1 MRYGICIGM
10 DKTAEIEKAAKLG
23 FDYIEVGFTGLGRGE
38 DAEYEAFRACLEK
51 NNIKCE
57 ASNGFLPRDYRVTG
71 REIDREKLTAYI
83 EKGMKRGAAVGL
95 KTVVFGSSGARNLD
109 GETDYITGFGQLA
122 GFLREI
128 ACPIAAGY
136 GITVVTEPLRQQES
150 NIINTV
156 TESACLA
163 AACGCENSGALA
175 DIYHMEVENDSFENI
190 KRLKDC
196 LHHAHISYPY
206 ERDGKNRVYPSD
218 VNEYDYKGFI
228 EALEYAGCR
237 RCSVEAGVI
246 DFDRDAAAAIK
257 ILKSL

>member
-23 FDYIEVGFTGLGRGE
+23 FDYIETGFSGLGRGD
-38 DAEYEAFRACLEK
+38 DAEFETFKACLER
-51 NNIKCE
+51 NNIRCE

-71 REIDREKLTAYI
+71 KKIDFEKLTAYI
-83 EKGMKRGAAVGL
+83 QKGMERGAAVGL

-109 GETDYITGFGQLA
+109 SDTDYITGFRQLA
-122 GFLREI
+122 DFLRET
-128 ACPIAAGY
+128 ACPIAARY

-156 TESACLA
+156 CESACLA
-163 AACGCENSGALA
+163 AACKSANAGALA
-175 DIYHMEVENDSFENI
+175 DIFHMEVENDSFENI
-190 KRLKDC
+190 KRLKGC
-196 LHHAHISYPY
+196 LLHSHISYPY
-206 ERDGKNRVYPSD
+206 ERDGQKRVYPSD

-228 EALEYAGCR
+228 EALEYAGCT

-246 DFDRDAAAAIK
+246 DFDRDASAAIK
-257 ILKSL
+257 VLKSL